1 MEPSC
6 HKRTSTSE
14 SESQAEASKIFR
26 SGELA
31 SHSGKILEW
40 LYFLIASADGF
51 TVMYELRAIQGFRA
65 YPDELNMYVPSGV
78 HILCLQIEKSS

>member
-1 MEPSC
+1 MPIFLEPSC
-6 HKRTSTSE
+6 HKLTSTSE

-40 LYFLIASADGF
+40 LYFLIASADGC
-51 TVMYELRAIQGFRA
+51 TVMYELQKKLLTNGSNRCI
-65 YPDELNMYVPSGV
+65 
-78 HILCLQIEKSS
+78 IEV